1 MPHYFDAIGV
11 MSEERRKLNIEIRR
25 KDPRRDVIY
34 LKNIRI
40 FVGPGVKT
48 IKDLVEEVRDLFPEW
63 LPIDDDEA
71 AGIEVYQGHYFLL
84 KDQCVSLIEF
94 DSKEDVIICLREAK
108 PKTRELYQG
117 DNESEN
123 RVRKRIRMDQQ
134 NGEPYDPLQPGIQ
147 HVESC
152 PGIAC
157 PGMSCPGPSCPG
169 MQPPMRSPHG
179 LPQPGLQQ
187 QGMPQPGMQ
196 QPGMQQPGMQQPG
209 IQQQPGMQQPIR
221 IPSQMIMQQPRM
233 PQPGVQQPRMPQ
245 PRMPQP
251 GAQQPMI
258 VRVALQQQVMQGAMR
273 PQSPMQM
280 AGPSNGPAQQPGG
293 QMVNQN
299 IGPGGQR
306 MPQPQNPPEF
316 LAEIFSEHPSLPP
329 GMSVLSLG
337 NNTVSYDDSGHPHFH
352 GPESQYLESSP
363 IMFQLFTAQQVK
375 FGTFGSHSVLMVQS
389 SSKNTLVLSIRRMM
403 NPAIRALQQA
413 TTRALQE
420 AKTSRNVKQEREED
434 DENNED

>member
-1 MPHYFDAIGV
+1 
-11 MSEERRKLNIEIRR
+11 
-25 KDPRRDVIY
+25 
-34 LKNIRI
+34 
-40 FVGPGVKT
+40 
-48 IKDLVEEVRDLFPEW
+48 
-63 LPIDDDEA
+63 
-71 AGIEVYQGHYFLL
+71 
-84 KDQCVSLIEF
+84 
-94 DSKEDVIICLREAK
+94 
-108 PKTRELYQG
+108 
-117 DNESEN
+117 
-123 RVRKRIRMDQQ
+123 
-134 NGEPYDPLQPGIQ
+134 
-147 HVESC
+147 
-152 PGIAC
+152 
-157 PGMSCPGPSCPG
+157 
-169 MQPPMRSPHG
+169 MRSPHG

-209 IQQQPGMQQPIR
+209 IQQPGVQQPGIHQQPGMQQPIR

-233 PQPGVQQPRMPQ
+233 PQPRTPQ

-293 QMVNQN
+293 QMMNQN
-299 IGPGGQR
+299 MGPGGQR
-306 MPQPQNPPEF
+306 MAQPLNPTEF
-316 LAEIFSEHPSLPP
+316 LAEIMSEHPSLP

-337 NNTVSYDDSGHPHFH
+337 NNTVSHDDSGHPHFH

-363 IMFQLFTAQQVK
+363 IMFQLFSAQQVK

-403 NPAIRALQQA
+403 NPAMRALQQA

-420 AKTSRNVKQEREED
+420 ARASRNVKREREED
-434 DENNED
+434 DDENDED